1 MNEFFILI
9 AIIFIIYILYII
21 RRENFS
27 IKESMFWVLG
37 TIAILV
43 FAICPKVLDKMA
55 LKLHIAYP
63 PSLLFL
69 MGIMFLLFIN
79 FRSTIKI
86 SKQSDKIIELAQRCS
101 IMEFE
106 IDKIK
111 KGEEDV
117 KHKANK
123 E

>member
-21 RRENFS
+21 RMENFS
-27 IKESMFWVLG
+27 IKESMFWVFG
-37 TIAILV
+37 TIVILI
-43 FAICPKVLDKMA
+43 FAIFPKLLDKIA
-55 LKLHIAYP
+55 LKLDIAYP

-86 SKQSDKIIELAQRCS
+86 SKQSDKITELAQRCS

-106 IDKIK
+106 IDKLK

-123 E
+123 K